1 MQENIFRSKEN
12 KIEKKIRK
20 ENKIGNEIKII
31 IIIIINVKTKVYI
44 YIYIYIKSCAPLS
57 NKMAI
62 WPFKT

>member
-44 YIYIYIKSCAPLS
+44 YIQSCAPLS

>member
-12 KIEKKIRK
+12 KIEKKLRK

-44 YIYIYIKSCAPLS
+44 YIYIY
-57 NKMAI
+57 
-62 WPFKT
+62 